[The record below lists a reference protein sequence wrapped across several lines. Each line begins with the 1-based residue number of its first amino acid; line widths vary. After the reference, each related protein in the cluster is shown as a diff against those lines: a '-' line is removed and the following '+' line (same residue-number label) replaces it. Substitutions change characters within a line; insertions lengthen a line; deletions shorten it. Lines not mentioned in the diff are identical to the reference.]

1 MCDSLR
7 DTKISNEARFEKWTR
22 GWSRKLFVSPDF
34 IDVVEHAT
42 NVDEFLRPPCF
53 VALRWKLSSEAAPP
67 ELLQAILL
75 SCPEASRAAH
85 KILHARN
92 AGAASFATS
101 LHCVAPVR
109 SMASS
114 ELLISPLCVRPPWM
128 SGSALSLA
136 LAETATLDVVV
147 QISLF
152 TGSVAMSAQM
162 PLWPERLTCFLS
174 LLSAALL
181 PAVEA
186 DVETARELGYLVRNF
201 ISKPG
206 ARSATATTVR
216 GHTTSLTLQS
226 SFSDSPLKALID
238 NCSL

>member
-1 MCDSLR
+1 
-7 DTKISNEARFEKWTR
+7 
-22 GWSRKLFVSPDF
+22 
-34 IDVVEHAT
+34 
-42 NVDEFLRPPCF
+42 
-53 VALRWKLSSEAAPP
+53 
-67 ELLQAILL
+67 
-75 SCPEASRAAH
+75 
-85 KILHARN
+85 
-92 AGAASFATS
+92 
-101 LHCVAPVR
+101 
-109 SMASS
+109 
-114 ELLISPLCVRPPWM
+114 M

-186 DVETARELGYLVRNF
+186 DVETARELGYLTRNF

-238 NCSL
+238 KVLALSSFEEDPMPMLRQLLTLRHTGAKLLSSPLGKLL